1 MLRYLYHKL
10 LAKLNLKG
18 RDLTAFLISILC
30 ACFIWLIHNL
40 SLDYST
46 IVSVQVVAKSNIEG
60 RAAESVNPC
69 NIAARCNMQGYDV
82 YRLNRLAARKPI
94 VVYFNPEDFKYVS
107 DDIFSISSESLSGY
121 VQDLFGENARLE
133 SFVTRSAQFRFPRE
147 NSKKV
152 PVRCVQL
159 LNFKPQYMAVGN
171 IQTFPDSVE
180 VFGPPAVLE
189 NVDMVFTETV
199 SKDNIS
205 SGIHGVVPLQNIAGV
220 RMSESE
226 VEYSLVVSRYVEIK
240 TTVKIQTR
248 NAPAGKRLSVFPSSA
263 EVVYRC
269 EFPVGVDPSDKV
281 TMYIDYEDFAGSING
296 RCVPVPDG
304 LPSGVLDYS
313 IEPQIFDCF
322 EDIESSLN

>member
-10 LAKLNLKG
+10 LTKLNLRG
-18 RDLTAFLISILC
+18 RDLTAILISILC

-46 IVSVQVVAKSNIEG
+46 IVSVQVVAQSNIEG
-60 RAAESVNPC
+60 RAAESVNQC

-82 YRLNRLAARKPI
+82 YRLNRLSARKPL
-94 VVYFNPEDFKYVS
+94 VVYVDPEDLQYVK
-107 DDIFSISSESLSGY
+107 DDIYTINSDALSGY
-121 VQDLFGENARLE
+121 VPDLYGESARLE
-133 SFVTRSAQFRFPRE
+133 SFVTRSVQFRFPSE

-152 PVRCVQL
+152 PVRSVQL
-159 LNFKPQYMAVGN
+159 LNFKPQYMPVGS

-180 VFGPPAVLE
+180 VFGSPAVLE
-189 NVDMVFTETV
+189 NVDMVFTETI

-205 SGIHGVVPLQNIAGV
+205 SGIHGEVPLQRIAGV

-226 VEYSLVVSRYVEIK
+226 VEYSLVVSRFVEVK

-248 NAPAGKRLSVFPSSA
+248 NVPAGKSLSVFPSTA
-263 EVVYRC
+263 EVVFRC
-269 EFPVGVDPSDKV
+269 EFPIGVDPADKV
-281 TMYIDYEDFAGSING
+281 SLYIDYKDFSGSING
-296 RCVPVPDG
+296 RCVPVTDG

-313 IEPQIFDCF
+313 IEPQVFDCF
-322 EDIESSLN
+322 EDIN